1 MIRHFNKPYKIA
13 FVLTILL
20 MILVIIIQVELRNS
34 QVSFQNFYTSFFEI
48 YYFDLKIIVPFYGL
62 IILIYLIF
70 KNQNLNIWLTRI
82 HLLCSFILIIPIIY
96 LFDFIRIINIAAR
109 KNDFEGF
116 EFLGYAMV
124 DVIAEM
130 SFHILLFGQFL
141 LLINIIK
148 SYIKPIKF

>member
-1 MIRHFNKPYKIA
+1 MIRHFNKPYTIA